1 VPRLRDAEGGVL
13 LYQFRVPGLC
23 LVWHDSTGPLTERAS
38 HVFDVLQISNGL
50 RDPRTYLEALSSGL
64 FVPSHHDNWLPG
76 LTATAATYDAPLRA
90 ELDKIPAARRPELH
104 ALHDPADYIRPQR
117 LTFSL

>member
-1 VPRLRDAEGGVL
+1 VQG
-13 LYQFRVPGLC
+13 YN
-23 LVWHDSTGPLTERAS
+23 
-38 HVFDVLQISNGL
+38 QISNGL
-50 RDPRTYLEALSSGL
+50 RDPRTYLEALSPGL

-76 LTATAATYDAPLRA
+76 LTASAATYDAPLRA
-90 ELDKIPAARRPELH
+90 ELDKISAARRPELR